1 MHVAILAWQARILLC
16 VGLGSLIL
24 GLAVG
29 ADPLTATWRAAA
41 AAWLATWASGH
52 LLRMM
57 AGAVA
62 DSLAEAHTAATPVLV
77 GATVK
82 ATGKTAPAKVAA
94 AKAAQPAPARPQR

>member
-1 MHVAILAWQARILLC
+1 MHVAILAWQARILLF

-62 DSLAEAHTAATPVLV
+62 DSLAEADTAATPLPTA
-77 GATVK
+77 GATK
-82 ATGKTAPAKVAA
+82 TTGRPVP
-94 AKAAQPAPARPQR
+94 AKAAPATAARPQR